1 MHLQLCDA
9 AKERK
14 PESAIC
20 VHCKKHNQDGMSKA
34 KLELIL
40 KSKGIQYVTEHR
52 FHPTRKWRFDYAI
65 PERKIAIEYNGIMSS
80 KSRHT
85 TVIGYSN
92 DLEKINQAQLLG
104 WKVLQYT
111 PLNVGQL
118 VDDLG

>member
-1 MHLQLCDA
+1 
-9 AKERK
+9 
-14 PESAIC
+14 
-20 VHCKKHNQDGMSKA
+20 MSKA

-40 KSKGIQYVTEHR
+40 KQKKIEFVTEYR
-52 FHPTRKWRFDYAI
+52 FHPVRKWRFDYAI
-65 PERKIAIEYNGIMSS
+65 PDKMIAIEYNGIMSA

-111 PLNVGQL
+111 PLTVWQL
-118 VDDLG
+118 VDDI

>member
-1 MHLQLCDA
+1 
-9 AKERK
+9 
-14 PESAIC
+14 
-20 VHCKKHNQDGMSKA
+20 MSKA

-40 KSKGIQYVTEHR
+40 KQKKIEFVTEYR
-52 FHPTRKWRFDYAI
+52 FHPIRKWRFDYAI
-65 PERKIAIEYNGIMSS
+65 PERKIAIEYNGIMSA

-118 VDDLG
+118 VDDLGI

>member
-1 MHLQLCDA
+1 
-9 AKERK
+9 
-14 PESAIC
+14 
-20 VHCKKHNQDGMSKA
+20 MSKA

-40 KSKGIQYVTEHR
+40 KQKKIDFVTEYR

-65 PERKIAIEYNGIMSS
+65 PDKMIAIEYNGIMSA

-111 PLNVGQL
+111 PLNVVQL
-118 VDDLG
+118 MDDI

>member
-1 MHLQLCDA
+1 
-9 AKERK
+9 
-14 PESAIC
+14 
-20 VHCKKHNQDGMSKA
+20 MSKA

-40 KSKGIQYVTEHR
+40 KQKKIEFVTEYR
-52 FHPTRKWRFDYAI
+52 FHPTRRWRFDYAI
-65 PERKIAIEYNGIMSS
+65 PERKIAIEYNGIMGA

-118 VDDLG
+118 VDDL

>member
-1 MHLQLCDA
+1 
-9 AKERK
+9 
-14 PESAIC
+14 
-20 VHCKKHNQDGMSKA
+20 MSKA

-40 KSKGIQYVTEHR
+40 KQKKIEFVTEYR

-65 PERKIAIEYNGIMSS
+65 PERKIAIEYNGIMSA

-111 PLNVGQL
+111 PLNLGQL
-118 VDDLG
+118 VDDLD

>member
-1 MHLQLCDA
+1 
-9 AKERK
+9 
-14 PESAIC
+14 
-20 VHCKKHNQDGMSKA
+20 MSKV

-40 KSKGIQYVTEHR
+40 KQKKIEFVTEYR

-65 PERKIAIEYNGIMSS
+65 PERKIAIEYNGIMSA

-118 VDDLG
+118 VDDI

>member
-1 MHLQLCDA
+1 
-9 AKERK
+9 
-14 PESAIC
+14 
-20 VHCKKHNQDGMSKA
+20 MSKA

-40 KSKGIQYVTEHR
+40 KQKKIEFVTEYR
-52 FHPTRKWRFDYAI
+52 FHPVRKWRFDYAI
-65 PERKIAIEYNGIMSS
+65 PDKMIAIEYNGIMSA

-118 VDDLG
+118 ADDLGG